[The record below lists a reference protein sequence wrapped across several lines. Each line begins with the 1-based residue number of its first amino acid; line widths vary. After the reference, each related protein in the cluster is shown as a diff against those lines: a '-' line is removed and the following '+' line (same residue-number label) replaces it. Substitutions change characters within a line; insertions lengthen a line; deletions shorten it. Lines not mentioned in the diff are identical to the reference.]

1 MPLFHEDSHLCHTLA
16 FAELTP
22 LVSCSVESDVTFL
35 RRALQYTFCGGTLFG
50 VSPNMLC
57 HYGQRAA
64 RCYVKLRH
72 PLNSVPTKW
81 RSKHTVVSSIVCF
94 KTFYADFICVNVA

>member
-22 LVSCSVESDVTFL
+22 LVSCSVKSNVT
-35 RRALQYTFCGGTLFG
+35 CGGTPFG
-50 VSPNMLC
+50 VTRDMLC

-64 RCYVKLRH
+64 RCYAQ
-72 PLNSVPTKW
+72 T
-81 RSKHTVVSSIVCF
+81 
-94 KTFYADFICVNVA
+94 